1 MFLLKKKI
9 NLSNPSI
16 FLFLLHFTIFSLW
29 ILLPSSY
36 FLNTT
41 VSVNKFFS
49 LYSMFIYLFLIFI
62 FLYFINFGDK
72 KLKFRFPHIYIKKN
86 AFLIVFFISIFLN
99 LLMFFLFLFEL
110 NNKTN
115 GKLLSFA
122 FSLNFFELFSLIG
135 TLNINTPYFFIFN
148 YNLFILYFVAKS
160 VYKLKIPVI
169 VLFLIL
175 VAPFFRAIFLG
186 ERNSVIYLLFI
197 YLIFLGFQN
206 NKPPLLKV
214 LIIGIL
220 SVLIFLVIQVFRLG
234 ISNITENFTDLF
246 QSFLNYFLMP
256 FNYSQYI
263 ISNINTFT
271 FPGQTLYFLNGF
283 FSNFHIYENQLE
295 LFISARNVILYQN
308 IYSNP
313 SFNNISFIGELIIE
327 FNILTPF
334 ILMIYGLII
343 GVFYK
348 NFRNLNLFST
358 MIYPFLFIA
367 VFESGRINFFFN
379 TNFIFGILYSVLTL
393 FIMKLLSKR
402 I

>member
-1 MFLLKKKI
+1 
-9 NLSNPSI
+9 
-16 FLFLLHFTIFSLW
+16 
-29 ILLPSSY
+29 
-36 FLNTT
+36 
-41 VSVNKFFS
+41 
-49 LYSMFIYLFLIFI
+49 
-62 FLYFINFGDK
+62 
-72 KLKFRFPHIYIKKN
+72 
-86 AFLIVFFISIFLN
+86 
-99 LLMFFLFLFEL
+99 MFFLFLFEL